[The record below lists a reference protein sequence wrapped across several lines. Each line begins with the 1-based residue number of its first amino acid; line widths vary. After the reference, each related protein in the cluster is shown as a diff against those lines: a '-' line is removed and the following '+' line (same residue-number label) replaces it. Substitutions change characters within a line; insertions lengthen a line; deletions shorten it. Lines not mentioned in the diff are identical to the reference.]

1 MFKYNNK
8 EFNEI
13 IRNYVIHP
21 KFQETKLYTHHGHTR
36 YEHSLRVAYYT
47 YKVTKKLH
55 LNYKEATV
63 AALLHDFFLDEV
75 IEEKSYSR
83 MRHHPKI
90 ALKNATKYFD
100 INEKQ
105 KDMIVTHM
113 FPITLT
119 PPSYLEG
126 WLLDIIDDIISIYEK
141 TTAKE
146 VDIKANPKRR
156 LHPATSLLLL
166 FFTIFK

>member
-1 MFKYNNK
+1 M
-8 EFNEI
+8 
-13 IRNYVIHP
+13 
-21 KFQETKLYTHHGHTR
+21 
-36 YEHSLRVAYYT
+36 
-47 YKVTKKLH
+47 
-55 LNYKEATV
+55 
-63 AALLHDFFLDEV
+63 LHDFFLDEV

-141 TTAKE
+141 ATAKE